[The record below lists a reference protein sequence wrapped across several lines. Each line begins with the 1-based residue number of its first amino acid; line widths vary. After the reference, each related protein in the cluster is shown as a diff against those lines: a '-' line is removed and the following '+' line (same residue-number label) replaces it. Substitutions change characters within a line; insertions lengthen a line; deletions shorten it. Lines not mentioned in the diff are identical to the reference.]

1 MDCSA
6 AIEPVMTIKLDPEGA
21 LQFPCRYPVKAM
33 THAREK
39 ALDQVITAIGRQ
51 GVEPD
56 LDSIKVRPSRN
67 GRFQSITVEV
77 RANSRPQLESV
88 YASLRKLDVVVMTL

>member
-1 MDCSA
+1 MN
-6 AIEPVMTIKLDPEGA
+6 IRLDAEGA
-21 LQFPCRYPVKAM
+21 LEFPCRYPVKAM

-39 ALDQVITAIGRQ
+39 ALNQVMTTIAEQ

-56 LDSIKVRPSRN
+56 PDSVRVRPSRN

-77 RANSRPQLESV
+77 HAQSRIQLESV
-88 YASLRKLDVVVMTL
+88 YERLRELDVVVMTL